1 MATARSGAP
10 IKERVKEHVL
20 GTTVLLTIVGYGLV
34 GGTFGGVFPYPE
46 LGREGVNLLGHAIAV
61 VNTLATI
68 CLVAGWYWIRNDEVR
83 KHRNAMVSAFTLI
96 LAFLLM
102 YLPKVGGGGRKEF
115 DLEASLGFIPELG
128 VVRPVYFAMLGIHI
142 VLSALAMPVVVY
154 VLLLGLTHSPAEL
167 RNTNHAKI
175 GRIAAGTWIL
185 SLVLGVLAY
194 VLLNHVYTY
203 NFEPAM
209 LGGVL

>member
-1 MATARSGAP
+1 MATAQRLP
-10 IKERVKEHVL
+10 PVKDNVL
-20 GTTVLLTIVGYGLV
+20 ETTVLLTIVGYGLV
-34 GGTFGGVFPYPE
+34 AGTFGGLFPYPSI
-46 LGREGVNLLGHAIAV
+46 GQSGVNLLGHAIAV

-68 CLVAGWYWIRNDEVR
+68 CLVAGWYWIRNDEVE
-83 KHRNAMVSAFTLI
+83 KHRTAMVSAFTLI

-115 DLEASLGFIPELG
+115 RLEASLGFIPEVGFVKIIYLL
-128 VVRPVYFAMLGIHI
+128 MLAIHI
-142 VLSALAMPVVVY
+142 ILSALAMPVVVY

-167 RNTNHAKI
+167 RGTRHAKI

-203 NFEPAM
+203 DFVPAF
-209 LGGVL
+209 LVPL

>member
-1 MATARSGAP
+1 MATAQRLP
-10 IKERVKEHVL
+10 PVKENVFE
-20 GTTVLLTIVGYGLV
+20 TTVLLTIVGYGLV
-34 GGTFGGVFPYPE
+34 FGTFGGVFPYPE
-46 LGREGVNLLGHAIAV
+46 IGKSGVNLLGHAIAV

-68 CLVAGWYWIRNDEVR
+68 CLVAGWYWIRNDEVT
-83 KHRNAMVSAFTLI
+83 KHRTAMISAFALI

-115 DLEASLGFIPELG
+115 RLEASVGFVPELG
-128 VVRPVYFAMLGIHI
+128 FVEPIYLLMLAIHI
-142 VLSALAMPVVVY
+142 VLSALTMPVVVY

-167 RNTNHAKI
+167 RDTNHAKI
-175 GRIAAGTWIL
+175 GRFAAGTWIL

-203 NFEPAM
+203 EFVPA
-209 LGGVL
+209 VLWGL